1 MTNVIPPIIG
11 ALIFVTIIRILLK
24 RGDNGYDKAV
34 DKFLERENN
43 ANSITKDFDTLNLN
57 FIEPSK
63 NLPFKQYENI
73 SMHKSV
79 IKKQNLVKRRCELK
93 MIKIPTN
100 LTNTEL
106 KEIYGVNNFEQ
117 IFLLEEHFNSY
128 VRGLYEWAKELYN
141 LNSIYDCKKVLL
153 EAVRLEANISQVY
166 ILLVKI
172 YSKENDKT
180 SILNLKSTV
189 QNIDLSLK
197 DKVLQEIEKYL

>member
-24 RGDNGYDKAV
+24 KGDNGYDKAV

-57 FIEPSK
+57 FVEPSK
-63 NLPFKQYENI
+63 NLPFKEYENI
-73 SMHKSV
+73 PMYKNI
-79 IKKQNLVKRRCELK
+79 IKKQKLVKRKCELK

-106 KEIYGVNNFEQ
+106 KEMYGVNNFEQ

-128 VRGLYEWAKELYN
+128 VRGLYE
-141 LNSIYDCKKVLL
+141 
-153 EAVRLEANISQVY
+153 
-166 ILLVKI
+166 
-172 YSKENDKT
+172 
-180 SILNLKSTV
+180 
-189 QNIDLSLK
+189 
-197 DKVLQEIEKYL
+197 